1 MKKVLLASAIACLA
15 FVACND
21 SATTTEKKEGDTTLV
36 VTKDTTMQ
44 VTKDTTMQ
52 VKSDTMQVVK
62 DTTIKTTTTPVK
74 KDEKKK

>member
-21 SATTTEKKEGDTTLV
+21 STTKTEEKKGDTTLQV
-36 VTKDTTMQ
+36 VKDTTMQ

-52 VKSDTMQVVK
+52 VKTDTMKVVK